1 MSFKNSISFLNI
13 NWILMQ
19 DIQRTSGVVAK
30 TTKQDDSTIIRSG
43 VHHLPVDFWDHN
55 ERGEDNGEDV
65 TVKGSIAQA
74 VMVNEF
80 LVSGQDMNHI
90 PKTSRV
96 VKIVDGVVILK
107 KVDDYLN
114 RQAPRIY
121 GIKPKNSEQNLALN
135 LLMDREID
143 LPDLSAPFFKKNIS
157 A

>member
-1 MSFKNSISFLNI
+1 
-13 NWILMQ
+13 
-19 DIQRTSGVVAK
+19 
-30 TTKQDDSTIIRSG
+30 
-43 VHHLPVDFWDHN
+43 
-55 ERGEDNGEDV
+55 
-65 TVKGSIAQA
+65 
-74 VMVNEF
+74 
-80 LVSGQDMNHI
+80 
-90 PKTSRV
+90 
-96 VKIVDGVVILK
+96 VVILK